1 MRSWKNRK
9 LKTEL
14 NRLFSLL
21 DKNYAINWGGCCWL
35 TYCLAD
41 NFERL
46 NIPYSLVIYDNG
58 RDAEEAQDNIMNRR
72 IEFPTGDA
80 TAFHYTLKVRGLGV
94 LNKDDGNCIVI
105 DSVNSED
112 IRWIYDEGDW
122 NECYNKRLNNEI
134 KNLVDTVFKIYE
146 KEICET

>member
-14 NRLFSLL
+14 DRLCSLL
-21 DKNYAINWGGCCWL
+21 NKNYDINWGGCCWL

-46 NIPYSLVIYDNG
+46 NIPYSLVIYDSERN
-58 RDAEEAQDNIMNRR
+58 AEEAQDNIMNRKVD
-72 IEFPTGDA
+72 FPTGRG
-80 TAFHYTLKVRGLGV
+80 TAYHYTLKVHGLGI
-94 LNKDDGNCIVI
+94 LNKDEGNCIVI
-105 DSVNSED
+105 NSVNSED

-146 KEICET
+146 KEICGT